1 MQSIFSQGPSAS
13 ARMIILVLA
22 SLALM
27 TVDHR
32 WHQLEV
38 VRSALS
44 TLLYPLQYTV
54 DLPIRFYYWGEEVF
68 STRQTLLKK
77 NREYET
83 RYLENRVQLQ
93 KLDILQRENAR
104 LRQLLGATPETAER
118 LLIAEIIKVDVDPN
132 RQLIVL
138 NKGSHNDIYVGQ
150 PVIDAQGV
158 MGQVIHVGPLSSTA
172 ILITDISH
180 AIPVQVDRNGLRAI
194 AFGSGNINELELRNL
209 PHNTDI
215 RVGDTL
221 VTSGLGNHFP
231 ANYPVAT
238 VTSVKRLPGELFA
251 RISAKPLAL
260 LDQGREVLLLWNN
273 KADNPLAAGES
284 PKTDGQTKIGTP
296 ADKDKPKPA
305 TDKQPSKQKSEQ

>member
-13 ARMIILVLA
+13 ARMIVLVLA

-38 VRSALS
+38 VRSTLS
-44 TLLYPLQYTV
+44 TLLYPLQYTI
-54 DLPIRFYYWGEEVF
+54 DLPIRFYYWGEEIF
-68 STRQTLLKK
+68 STRQTLLTK

-83 RYLENRVQLQ
+83 RYLENRIQLQ
-93 KLDILQRENAR
+93 KLNILQRENTR

-118 LLIAEIIKVDVDPN
+118 LLIAEIVKVGVDPN

-138 NKGSHNDIYVGQ
+138 NKGTHNGVYVGL

-194 AFGSGNINELELRNL
+194 AYGSGNINELEVRNL

-221 VTSGLGNHFP
+221 ITSGLGNHFP

-238 VTSVKRLPGELFA
+238 VTSVKHLPGELFS

-273 KADNPLAAGES
+273 KADTPLVAGES
-284 PKTDGQTKIGTP
+284 TETDKQAKTVAP
-296 ADKDKPKPA
+296 AAKREPKPA
-305 TDKQPSKQKSEQ
+305 TDKLHGKQKQ